1 MRMIKF
7 ASLVGAAVMASC
19 IGTGTWADTKTGSLI
34 VTSSVAQA
42 CIVTSTATLGFGAYD
57 PIVANAASALA
68 GTGSVSLTC
77 TKGSS
82 GINIDLDAGVNA
94 LSSQRRM
101 VRAGGGDFLNYNI
114 LQPAITSPWT
124 SCTGTTWGSTVG
136 GGSVYT
142 PGGVMWSSSAAQA
155 FTVCGSVPAAQN
167 PSAGSYSDTVTV
179 TVNF

>member
-19 IGTGTWADTKTGSLI
+19 IGTGTWAGTNTGSLS

-57 PIVANAASALA
+57 PIVANATSALA

-77 TKGSS
+77 TKDSS
-82 GINIDLDAGVNA
+82 GITIDLNAGGHVNA
-94 LSSQRRM
+94 NQRRM
-101 VRAGGGDFLNYNI
+101 AGGTGTGDFLNYNI
-114 LQPAITSPWT
+114 LQPATTSPWS
-124 SCTGTTWGSTVG
+124 SCTGTTWGSTV

-142 PGGVMWSSSAAQA
+142 PGGVMWSSSAVQA
-155 FTVCGSVPAAQN
+155 FTVCGSVPAGQN